1 MPDSTSLDFHPKE
14 ITERVPFNKKTS
26 SAQSIFKV
34 RRHKEMV
41 LEEVQNLKE
50 QRDPEKEKKQ
60 ENIRKL
66 KKQLG

>member
-1 MPDSTSLDFHPKE
+1 
-14 ITERVPFNKKTS
+14 
-26 SAQSIFKV
+26 
-34 RRHKEMV
+34 MV

-50 QRDPEKEKKQ
+50 QKDPEKEKKQ